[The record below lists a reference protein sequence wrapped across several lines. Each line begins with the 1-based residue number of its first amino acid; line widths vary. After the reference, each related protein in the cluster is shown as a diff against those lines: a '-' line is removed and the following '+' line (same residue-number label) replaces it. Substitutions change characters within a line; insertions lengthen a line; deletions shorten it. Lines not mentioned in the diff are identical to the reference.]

1 MLMYTAV
8 SGVYENGNLT
18 LQETPPT
25 NKKSKVLVMFME
37 ELEPSAAVLVARQPG
52 GLTRLTHL
60 QGQKME
66 LPLDFNAPLEDLNE
80 YM

>member
-1 MLMYTAV
+1 
-8 SGVYENGNLT
+8 
-18 LQETPPT
+18 
-25 NKKSKVLVMFME
+25 MFME